1 MSEYCLR
8 WNNHRPNLVTVFSE
22 LLTSEA
28 LVDVTLATD
37 GHYIHAHKLVLS
49 ACSVY
54 FKDLFGANP
63 CKHPIVILK
72 DIRID
77 DLKTVIDFIYR
88 GEVNVA
94 QDRLQDVLRTA
105 ESLRIKGLAENPRS
119 FDDTTRYSTSSIPS
133 QVTRQRSSLT
143 DSREHSLSLEGD
155 DENEPSTPPT
165 NKRRKLIH
173 DEGGDGVGDGRERS
187 GGGGWQL

>member
-54 FKDLFGANP
+54 FKVCQFLDLFLMWTL
-63 CKHPIVILK
+63 CEMISIFDTFVEK
-72 DIRID
+72 
-77 DLKTVIDFIYR
+77 DLKLLICVQVELGGR
-88 GEVNVA
+88 GGVKETECI
-94 QDRLQDVLRTA
+94 L
-105 ESLRIKGLAENPRS
+105 SW
-119 FDDTTRYSTSSIPS
+119 
-133 QVTRQRSSLT
+133 LT
-143 DSREHSLSLEGD
+143 E
-155 DENEPSTPPT
+155 
-165 NKRRKLIH
+165 II
-173 DEGGDGVGDGRERS
+173 
-187 GGGGWQL
+187 